1 MMPQYEVADLLQIN
15 WKSIENKEIKLNT
28 WQLRTLSAIKRCR
41 TAELGGH
48 IDSCSSC
55 GYLRISYNSCRNRH
69 CPKCQGHKTDEWV
82 QKRQSELLPVPYY
95 HVVFTIP
102 DTLNVYA
109 LQYPKELYTI
119 LFKASWQTI
128 EAFSKDKKWV
138 SAKMGMIAILHTW
151 GQNLSLHPH
160 LHCIVPGGGV
170 NKQGEWKIAKA
181 VKSSKASKILFP
193 VKAMS
198 IVFRGKFVALLK
210 KELPQIPYEFYP
222 KLYKHKWVV
231 YAKRPFGGPKHVIE
245 YLGRYTHKIAISN
258 HRIKNISNNKV
269 TFSYK
274 DYREGAKKK
283 TMSLTQKEFIRRFSL
298 HILPKR
304 FVRIRHYGILSSF
317 WKRDKLKEL
326 QAKLN
331 FTLSIQVIQ
340 TKNHQ
345 CPKCKSHSLQVV
357 FQFDARGPPKYWL
370 KKIKKHNEQN
380 IK

>member
-1 MMPQYEVADLLQIN
+1 MLPQFEVADLLQNN
-15 WKSIENKEIKLNT
+15 WNSIETKELKLNS

-41 TAELGGH
+41 TAGLGGH

-55 GYLRISYNSCRNRH
+55 GYIQISYNSCRNRH
-69 CPKCQGHKTDEWV
+69 CPKCQGNKTEQWI
-82 QKRQSELLPVPYY
+82 QKRQSELLPVAYY

-102 DTLNVYA
+102 ATLNVYA
-109 LQYPKELYTI
+109 LQYPKELYSI

-138 SAKMGMIAILHTW
+138 AAKMGMIAILHTW
-151 GQNLSLHPH
+151 GQNMSLHPH

-170 NKQGEWKIAKA
+170 NKQGKWKTAKA
-181 VKSSKASKILFP
+181 VQSAKASKILFP

-198 IVFRGKFVALLK
+198 VVFRGKYVALLK

-231 YAKRPFGGPKHVIE
+231 YAKRPFGGSKQVIE

-258 HRIKNISNNKV
+258 HRIKNIANDKV
-269 TFSYK
+269 TFTYK
-274 DYREGAKKK
+274 DYKQGAKKK
-283 TMSLTQKEFIRRFSL
+283 TMTLSQKEFIRRFSL

-304 FVRIRHYGILSSF
+304 FVRIRHYGILSSY
-317 WKRDKLKEL
+317 WKREKLSEL
-326 QAKLN
+326 QASLN
-331 FTLSIQVIQ
+331 FTSSIEGSQ
-340 TKNHQ
+340 TKNQQ
-345 CPKCKSHSLQVV
+345 CPKCKKHSLKVV
-357 FQFDARGPPKYWL
+357 LQFDARGPPKYWL
-370 KKIKKHNEQN
+370 KKIEKHNIKN

>member
-1 MMPQYEVADLLQIN
+1 MQPQFEVAEILQNN
-15 WKSIENKEIKLNT
+15 WNSIDNGVLKLNS

-41 TAELGGH
+41 TAQLGGH

-55 GYLRISYNSCRNRH
+55 QHIQISYNSCRNRH
-69 CPKCQGHKTDEWV
+69 CPKCQANKKEQWIL
-82 QKRQSELLPVPYY
+82 KRQSELLPVPYY

-102 DTLNVYA
+102 ETLNVYA
-109 LQYPKELYTI
+109 LQYPREIYSI

-128 EAFSKDKKWV
+128 EAFSKDKKWIA
-138 SAKMGMIAILHTW
+138 AKMGMIAILHTW

-170 NKQGEWKIAKA
+170 NKQGKWKTAK
-181 VKSSKASKILFP
+181 VLKTGKASKILFP
-193 VKAMS
+193 VKAIS
-198 IVFRGKFVALLK
+198 KVFRGKFVALLR
-210 KELPQIPYEFYP
+210 KELPQLPYRFYP

-231 YAKRPFGGPKHVIE
+231 YAKRPFGGPKQVIE

-258 HRIKNISNNKV
+258 HRLKSLSNNSV
-269 TFSYK
+269 SFTYK
-274 DYREGAKKK
+274 DYRQEGKNK

-304 FVRIRHYGILSSF
+304 FVRIRHYGILSSY
-317 WKRDKLKEL
+317 WKRKKLSELQDKLD
-326 QAKLN
+326 
-331 FTLSIQVIQ
+331 FTPPIQLMQ

-345 CPKCKSHSLQVV
+345 CPKCKKHSLQVI
-357 FQFDARGPPKYWL
+357 FEFDARGPPTYWL
-370 KKIKKHNEQN
+370 EKIKKYKKKN